1 MYTSQGSNLD
11 RRAFPRQPIQ
21 MDAYISSPRL
31 MRCDVEI
38 RDFCLGGFFLVPRDP
53 QATYIQLREHTGETI
68 TVHFSCATSAGN
80 KNFSLNV
87 RIVRV
92 SEGGIGAAFSETG
105 PAVLQALH
113 FLTAQA
119 RQTPSKPK
127 LGTKQ
132 TRSLN
137 EPKNREGSNALLEA
151 CRKQVADYFP
161 IILKDFFEQLDETL
175 FLCARDAENNLEQT
189 FYLEAIEEIKGH
201 RQQVEEK
208 CQKTLLAQL
217 EDLSANTRGTLP
229 PQENQAE
236 SSKLAVVGKEEF
248 EDWLAIA
255 EAVSKME
262 AYYADPL
269 FEVEKRFARL
279 LGISVDKENNP
290 VGPRAI
296 CRALQDAIRDLE
308 IGHYIK
314 QRIYKVFKEAA
325 EDKLGVLYNRLN
337 ELLKAEGILPSLE
350 RKFATPQGQSAQN
363 GAASFSEQPVAPH
376 GVTSSPPSEQEE
388 PSRGRIT
395 PEAMPPSPVQK
406 SVPQEAFGLERPQ
419 EPVPALAAAEAYR
432 VTRELLGLYKLRGQR
447 SRGSYTSAGSLKR
460 EEELLE
466 ALADLSPDQ
475 KANTGSEDR
484 VADLLAQLSP
494 KITPQERAAHDE
506 PSSSE
511 AHDLIEIVGNLL
523 VSILEDKAL
532 PENARSWIRQLEI
545 PLLRLAVLDKAFV
558 DKETHPARQ
567 VLNLLAQF
575 EIPPSEERDEADAQ
589 FEARIAHLVN
599 YIAHDFEHDV
609 GIFSKVLKELK
620 RIAEQRTQSVSS
632 NIAQVVESYQAQQQ
646 LKKNR
651 RMIAETP
658 QGLKAGASR
667 GKVWGHQA
675 PTLKDQEK
683 DSENWVNR
691 AKRLPLNS
699 WVQFTDR
706 QGCPR
711 RLQLVWVAEDF
722 TTFVFVDAKGKK
734 AATLSLN
741 EVAMQLR
748 RGTATMLDDA
758 NVPLLDRAQ
767 YAVLQRFHNHIAYE
781 ATHDPLTG
789 LINRKEFEKRM
800 NHALVRAK
808 HEHHQHVL
816 LYLDLDQFKIINST
830 CGYEAGDALLKEI
843 AQLLAQFVADRGILA
858 RLGDNEFGVL
868 LTQCSLRE
876 GYKIAEQQRIAIEN
890 YQLAWNNKRLSV
902 GVSIGLVAVSDQ
914 NRDAAILL
922 QRVETACTKAK
933 EAGRNRIRVCELDD
947 EEFVRRH
954 SMVEWVARIGEV
966 LEDNRLQLWCQRIIP
981 IAIHSAM
988 EPHYEILLR
997 FRDQDGQWIAA
1008 GEFIQTAEFYHRMAA
1023 IDRWV
1028 VQSVL
1033 QWMADHRERLEQLG
1047 GVAINLSGQS
1057 LSDERLAEFV
1067 KREFHRTGAPPHRV
1081 CFEATETAG
1090 VASLSSSAR
1099 FIQEMKTLG
1108 CYFSLDDFGSGL
1120 SSYSYL
1126 KNLPVDYL
1134 KIDGTFVKDITTN
1147 PNDYA
1152 VVKSINEIGHFMGK
1166 KVIAEYVENKAILAK
1181 LQEIGVDFA
1190 QGYGIEPP
1198 QLLRAME

>member
-1 MYTSQGSNLD
+1 MYTPQGSKLN

-21 MDAYISSPRL
+21 IDAYLSSARFV
-31 MRCDVEI
+31 RCDVEI

-53 QATYIQLREHTGETI
+53 QATYIQLREHTGEII
-68 TVHFSCATSAGN
+68 TVHFSCSISVGN
-80 KNFSLNV
+80 KDFSLNM

-113 FLTAQA
+113 YLTAQS
-119 RQTPSKPK
+119 RRTPPQPK
-127 LGTKQ
+127 LGPKQ
-132 TRSLN
+132 TRSSS
-137 EPKNREGSNALLEA
+137 EKKNRQGNNALVEA
-151 CRKQVADYFP
+151 CRKQMADYFP

-208 CQKTLLAQL
+208 WQKTLLAQL
-217 EDLSANTRGTLP
+217 DDLGATARDALSA
-229 PQENQAE
+229 QENQAE
-236 SSKLAVVGKEEF
+236 SSKLAVVDKEEF

-262 AYYADPL
+262 ACYADLL
-269 FEVEKRFARL
+269 FEIEKRFARL
-279 LGISVDKENNP
+279 MGISVDKENNP

-296 CRALQDAIRDLE
+296 CRALQGAIRSLE

-314 QRIYKVFKEAA
+314 QCIYKVFKKAA
-325 EDKLGVLYNRLN
+325 EDKLGVLYNNLN
-337 ELLKAEGILPSLE
+337 GLLKAEGILPSLE
-350 RKFATPQGQSAQN
+350 RKFTIPQGQSAQN
-363 GAASFSEQPVAPH
+363 RASSFSEQPVTPQ
-376 GVTSSPPSEQEE
+376 GDPSSPPSGQKT

-395 PEAMPPSPVQK
+395 PEAPPSPAQK
-406 SVPQEAFGLERPQ
+406 PVPQEAFSLDRSQ
-419 EPVPALAAAEAYR
+419 DPAPTLAAAEAYR
-432 VTRELLGLYKLRGQR
+432 VTRELLGLYKLHGQR
-447 SRGSYTSAGSLKR
+447 RGGYTPAGLLKR
-460 EEELLE
+460 EEDLLE
-466 ALADLSPDQ
+466 VLANFSPDH
-475 KANTGSEDR
+475 KANTGNEDR
-484 VADLLAQLSP
+484 VTDWLAQLSS
-494 KITPQERAAHDE
+494 KITHQERTVRNE
-506 PSSSE
+506 PPSSE

-532 PENARSWIRQLEI
+532 PENARTWIRQLEI
-545 PLLRLAVLDKAFV
+545 PLLRLAILDKAFL
-558 DKETHPARQ
+558 DEGNHPARQ
-567 VLNLLAQF
+567 ILNLLAQL
-575 EIPPSEERDEADAQ
+575 EIPPNKERDEVDAQ
-589 FEARIAHLVN
+589 FEAKIDHLVN
-599 YIAHDFEHDV
+599 YIAHDFEHNVD
-609 GIFSKVLKELK
+609 IFYKVLEELK
-620 RIAEQRTQSVSS
+620 RLFGQRTQSISS
-632 NIAQVVESYQAQQQ
+632 NIAQVVQSYQAQQQ
-646 LKKNR
+646 LKKHR
-651 RMIAETP
+651 RMIAETQP
-658 QGLKAGASR
+658 EVKAEITR
-667 GKVWGHQA
+667 GKVLGPQA
-675 PTLKDQEK
+675 PTMEGRDE
-683 DSENWVNR
+683 DSQSWVNR

-706 QGCPR
+706 QGRPR

-722 TTFVFVDAKGKK
+722 TTFVFVDTKGKK

-748 RGTATMLDDA
+748 RGTATLLEDA

-767 YAVLQRFHNHIAYE
+767 YAVLQKFHNHIAYE

-789 LINRKEFEKRM
+789 LINRKEFEKRV
-800 NHALVRAK
+800 NHALARAK

-816 LYLDLDQFKIINST
+816 LYLDLDQLKIINST

-868 LTQCSLRE
+868 LIQCSLGE
-876 GYKIAEQQRIAIEN
+876 GYKVAEKQRIAIEN

-947 EEFVRRH
+947 AEFVRRH

-966 LEDNRLQLWCQRIIP
+966 LEDNRLQLWCQRITP
-981 IAIHSAM
+981 IASHSEM

-997 FRDQDGQWIAA
+997 FRGQNGQWIAA
-1008 GEFIQTAEFYHRMAA
+1008 GEFIQTAEFYHRMAT

-1033 QWMADHRERLEQLG
+1033 QWMADHGERLEQLG

-1057 LSDERLAEFV
+1057 LSDEKLAEFV

-1099 FIQEMKTLG
+1099 FIQEMKALG
-1108 CYFSLDDFGSGL
+1108 CHFSLDDFGSGL

-1134 KIDGTFVKDITTN
+1134 KIDGTFVKDIATN
-1147 PNDYA
+1147 PSDYA

-1166 KVIAEYVENKAILAK
+1166 KVIAEYVENKAVLAK